1 MRLAAGGRERSI
13 ELHGVA
19 GVVAPCSHEQEPKIA
34 AQDSSSLHPASSPLR
49 GFSSSLRQN
58 CLDLVAESFRMA
70 PRHSRK
76 MGKAGRRL
84 PGGSASVCTSK
95 ARARDFFE
103 RKAQTNSSIFARSA
117 GASSRR
123 RYRSSDEKLF
133 GNVRLAGARSA
144 REQSGCRS
152 VRAARYARKSHLF
165 LIQSNRSPRQS
176 GSAA

>member
-34 AQDSSSLHPASSPLR
+34 AEDSSSLHPASSPLR

-84 PGGSASVCTSK
+84 PGGSASVYTSRARALDFFAHK
-95 ARARDFFE
+95 AR
-103 RKAQTNSSIFARSA
+103 KNPNKLGRSA
-117 GASSRR
+117 GGSS
-123 RYRSSDEKLF
+123 
-133 GNVRLAGARSA
+133 
-144 REQSGCRS
+144 
-152 VRAARYARKSHLF
+152 
-165 LIQSNRSPRQS
+165 
-176 GSAA
+176 